1 MRPTRAH
8 APTHPR
14 QPTVRNGARASPYRR
29 VPSSRESGRGV
40 PRSWKLV
47 VEESGDGGRTW
58 TKHGP
63 LRFDGNAIQ
72 PAMWIGRDGKVRML
86 ARSASDYDAKTG
98 KRADP
103 VGEGFRARNG
113 GRVERG
119 ARAPSHE
126 EDEKAPGPYCV
137 FLALFCL

>member
-1 MRPTRAH
+1 MKNRSQNLPFKFNLQRYTM
-8 APTHPR
+8 
-14 QPTVRNGARASPYRR
+14 GALL

-58 TKHGP
+58 TKQF

-72 PAMWIGRDGKVRML
+72 PALWIGADGRPRML
-86 ARSASDYDAKTG
+86 ARSASDYDIKTG

-103 VGEGFRARNG
+103 VRLELEC
-113 GRVERG
+113 RVCLWFV
-119 ARAPSHE
+119 
-126 EDEKAPGPYCV
+126 CV
-137 FLALFCL
+137 CAHQQKPT